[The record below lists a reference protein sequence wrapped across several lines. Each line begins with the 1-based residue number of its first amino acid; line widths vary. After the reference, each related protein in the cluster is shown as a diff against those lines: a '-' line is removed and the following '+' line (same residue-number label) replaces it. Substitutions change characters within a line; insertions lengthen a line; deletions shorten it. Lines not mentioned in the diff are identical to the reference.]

1 MKEVI
6 SDILEQSIKAKQV
19 SVTKNTDLLIKA
31 AENTAK
37 AIAAGNKI
45 LLFGNGGSAAD
56 SQHIA
61 AEFTNRFAIER
72 PPLAALALTT
82 DTSALTA
89 IGNDYSFD
97 QVFSK
102 QLMAL
107 GRPNDIAI
115 GISTSGSSK
124 NVVLA
129 MEAAK
134 DMGLFLISF
143 TGMGG
148 RLAEISDITLNVE
161 SPVTARI
168 QETHIVYG
176 HIICDLTDRILYPEK
191 F

>member
-1 MKEVI
+1 
-6 SDILEQSIKAKQV
+6 
-19 SVTKNTDLLIKA
+19 
-31 AENTAK
+31 
-37 AIAAGNKI
+37 
-45 LLFGNGGSAAD
+45 
-56 SQHIA
+56 
-61 AEFTNRFAIER
+61 
-72 PPLAALALTT
+72 
-82 DTSALTA
+82 
-89 IGNDYSFD
+89 
-97 QVFSK
+97 
-102 QLMAL
+102 MAL

>member
-72 PPLAALALTT
+72 LPL
-82 DTSALTA
+82 
-89 IGNDYSFD
+89 
-97 QVFSK
+97 
-102 QLMAL
+102 QLL
-107 GRPNDIAI
+107 PLQRTPRP
-115 GISTSGSSK
+115 S
-124 NVVLA
+124 
-129 MEAAK
+129 
-134 DMGLFLISF
+134 
-143 TGMGG
+143 
-148 RLAEISDITLNVE
+148 
-161 SPVTARI
+161 
-168 QETHIVYG
+168 QQ
-176 HIICDLTDRILYPEK
+176 
-191 F
+191 

>member
-82 DTSALTA
+82 ATSALTA